1 MQRYSMG
8 NRDKCYKRYGNIHNK
23 NVQML
28 HEISNDVIKNI
39 NQI

>member
-8 NRDKCYKRYGNIHNK
+8 NRDRCYKRYGNIHNK

-28 HEISNDVIKNI
+28 YEVNDDIIENI